1 MNRKKLM
8 IVLLSVLA
16 LIIIIIVLVVWLM
29 RRGKE
34 NTAPMPPEPQTTGQ
48 LPPEIH
54 RLPKTPDNNPEAGV
68 KTPEIDEKTR
78 KEASLKTL
86 AKSFAE
92 RWGSFSN
99 HSDYDNFTSLKTSMT
114 PEMQK
119 WADSYLEEE
128 KARIKDFSFYGVITK
143 VLSGKV
149 EGDIKDAVKVNL
161 VCQKQESLNNE
172 DIKVSYS
179 NISLGF
185 VQKDGKWLVS
195 EIHME

>member
-1 MNRKKLM
+1 M
-8 IVLLSVLA
+8 IVLLSILA
-16 LIIIIIVLVVWLM
+16 LLIIIIVLVVWLM

-34 NTAPMPPEPQTTGQ
+34 NITPMTLEPQTTGR
-48 LPPEIH
+48 LTPEIH
-54 RLPKTPDNNPEAGV
+54 RLPKTPDNNPETEV

-99 HSDYDNFTSLKTSMT
+99 HSDYDNFASLKPSMT

-119 WADSYLEEE
+119 WADSYLEKE

-143 VLSGKV
+143 VLSEKV
-149 EGDIKDAVKVNL
+149 EGDIKDAAKINL

-179 NISLGF
+179 DISLGF

-195 EIHME
+195 EMHMD